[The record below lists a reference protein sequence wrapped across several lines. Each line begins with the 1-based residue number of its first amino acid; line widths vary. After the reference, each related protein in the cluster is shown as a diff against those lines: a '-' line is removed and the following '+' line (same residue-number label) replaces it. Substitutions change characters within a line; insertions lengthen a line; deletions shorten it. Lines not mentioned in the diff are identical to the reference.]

1 MADKPA
7 IQSGNIYS
15 LKASTLKGYDD
26 VREAQDKFFDEDRVT
41 LTTMGETVSQKID
54 NINRVQEF
62 DNAMNF
68 IYDNGGDTF
77 SAENKTQLRGYIE
90 NNRDSLI
97 NSLTTGTGE
106 IDKEAAEA
114 AEGNLDQIAK
124 GMAAWDVAKKET
136 GVIGVDKNL
145 GFSSAIHPLEEHVMK
160 QIQTNKADLNIGE
173 DGTVTFDITMPD
185 GSVQNV
191 NKNQYE
197 ALVAKNML
205 PKEFIAD
212 QVDRN
217 VSLLEQGNN
226 ASAAIDITTQDGM
239 QKYND
244 LKKQNEADIESGK
257 ASVQQILLDK
267 NVVAGV
273 PGNMFDAIVSS
284 SNPAVRD
291 FKYPVSKAKGAAEDV
306 TGDGFISMED
316 FAPGDYQKLLVEM
329 LRPENADITKSII
342 AEAMTLNNVQQF
354 NKGFNDKQAGS
365 ATNQNSSTTLQGGGS
380 NIPAPQGGSSVSQQ
394 GGAATTTNVPVKTQ
408 SEIAREEQRARMQG
422 QVDRGT
428 QGPAM
433 TESEATFQGDI
444 PAGTGRDTLPPKR
457 ENVFTRT
464 LKRLLPG
471 ISKSKSPQ
479 EAFNPETGQMVDIS
493 FPPGYKKSAAH
504 KAAGELDRSPSME
517 IVRTKYF
524 NKYKEYPVANDT
536 LRSFKNK
543 DGVLIYFTLDRR
555 NKK

>member
-15 LKASTLKGYDD
+15 LKASTLKGYEN
-26 VREAQDKFFDEDRVT
+26 VRDAQDKFFDEDRVT

-136 GVIGVDKNL
+136 GIIGVDKNL

-217 VSLLEQGNN
+217 VSLLDQGNN

-273 PGNMFDAIVSS
+273 PGTMFDAIVSS

-291 FKYPVSKAKGAAEDV
+291 FKYPVSKAKGAAEDAN
-306 TGDGFISMED
+306 GDGFISMED
-316 FAPGDYQKLLVEM
+316 FEPGDYQKLLVEM
-329 LRPENADITKSII
+329 LRPENAETTKAII

-365 ATNQNSSTTLQGGGS
+365 ATNQNSSTTSQGGGS

-394 GGAATTTNVPVKTQ
+394 GGAATTTNAPVKTQ
-408 SEIAREEQRARMQG
+408 AEIKAEEQKARIQS
-422 QVDRGT
+422 QADRGV

-444 PAGTGRDTLPPKR
+444 PAGTGRDTLPKR
-457 ENVFTRT
+457 ENVFTKT

-471 ISKSKSPQ
+471 ISRSRSNQ
-479 EAFNPETGQMVDIS
+479 DAFDPESGQMVDIS

-517 IVRTKYF
+517 VVKTKYF

-543 DGVLIYFTLDRR
+543 DGVLIYFTLDRT

>member
-1 MADKPA
+1 MADKPT

-15 LKASTLKGYDD
+15 LKASTIKGYKD
-26 VREAQDKFFDEDRVT
+26 VGEAQEKFFDEDRVT
-41 LTTMGETVSQKID
+41 LTTMSETLGQKID
-54 NINRVQEF
+54 NMQRVQEF

-97 NSLTTGTGE
+97 NSLAVGTGE
-106 IDKEAAEA
+106 IDKESAEA

-136 GVIGVDKNL
+136 GLIGVDKNL

-160 QIQTNKADLNIGE
+160 QVQTNKAALNIGE
-173 DGTVTFDITMPD
+173 DGTVTFDVTMPD

-197 ALVAKNML
+197 ALVTKNML
-205 PKEFIAD
+205 PKDFIAD
-212 QVDRN
+212 QADRN

-226 ASAAIDITTQDGM
+226 ASAAIDVTTEIGK
-239 QKYND
+239 QKYDD

-273 PGNMFDAIVSS
+273 PGTMFDAIVSS
-284 SNPAVRD
+284 SNPAVKN

-316 FAPGDYQKLLVEM
+316 FTPGDYQKLLIEM
-329 LRPENADITKSII
+329 LRPENAAITKSII

-365 ATNQNSSTTLQGGGS
+365 ATNQNSNTTSQGGGS

-394 GGAATTTNVPVKTQ
+394 GGAATTTNAPVKTQ
-408 SEIAREEQRARMQG
+408 AEIAREERNARMQG
-422 QVDRGT
+422 QVDSGA

-433 TESEATFQGDI
+433 TESEQTFGGDI
-444 PAGTGRDTLPPKR
+444 PVGTGKDTLPKR

-471 ISKSKSPQ
+471 ISRSRSTQ
-479 EAFNPETGQMVDIS
+479 EAFNPESGQMVDIS

-543 DGVLIYFTLDRR
+543 DGVLIYFTLDRT